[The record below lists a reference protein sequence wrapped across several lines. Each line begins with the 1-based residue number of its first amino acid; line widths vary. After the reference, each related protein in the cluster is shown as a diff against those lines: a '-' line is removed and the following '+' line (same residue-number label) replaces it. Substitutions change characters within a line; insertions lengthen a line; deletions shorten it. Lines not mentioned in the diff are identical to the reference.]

1 MTTPT
6 QTMSLLAQDTSK
18 LTLDDIKAIVAE
30 ARADARNAALDYMA
44 EYGESAYCGFSWVNI
59 WGIRGNT
66 RLGKLLK
73 AAGVGQDYTRA
84 FQIWN
89 PSGVGTQSMSVLE
102 AGADAA
108 AAVFTKYGFTA
119 YSGSRAD

>member
-1 MTTPT
+1 MTTSSM
-6 QTMSLLAQDTSK
+6 TMSLLAQDTSK
-18 LTLDDIKAIVAE
+18 LTLDDIKAIVLE
-30 ARADARNAALDYMA
+30 ARADARTAALDHMA
-44 EYGESAYCGFSWVNI
+44 KYGETAYCGFAWVNI

-66 RLGKLLK
+66 KLGKLFK
-73 AAGVGQDYTRA
+73 AAGVDQDYTRA

>member
-1 MTTPT
+1 MTTSSM
-6 QTMSLLAQDTSK
+6 TMSLLAQDTSK

-44 EYGESAYCGFSWVNI
+44 KYGEPAYCGFSWVNI

-66 RLGKLLK
+66 KLGKLFK
-73 AAGVGQDYTRA
+73 AAGVDQDYTRA

-108 AAVFTKYGFTA
+108 AKVFTKYGFTA